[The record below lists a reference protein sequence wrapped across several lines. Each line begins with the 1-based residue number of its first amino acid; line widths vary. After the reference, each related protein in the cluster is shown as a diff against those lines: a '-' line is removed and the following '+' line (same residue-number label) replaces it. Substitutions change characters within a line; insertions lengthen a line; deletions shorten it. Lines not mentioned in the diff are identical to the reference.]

1 MTIVQSDDIERMA
14 VVGAGEMGRGIAA
27 VKAASGFETAVY
39 DIDEEQL
46 ADAKEHIEWSYGKF
60 VDRGELSEAEAD
72 AALDRLTPTDDLSA
86 AVGDADFVTE
96 AASEQMAVK
105 TSIFEELDATAPDR
119 AILATNTSGL
129 NITEL
134 AETTDD
140 PSRVVGTHWFNPPTL
155 MELIEVIE
163 TEHTDPAIV
172 ETCEDLV
179 DAYGKTA
186 IHCKRDV
193 PLFIVNRVFRPYGEA
208 AAWLV
213 YLDEAEIREV
223 DAAMKYREEF
233 PMGPFELADY
243 LGAIQVRVEQEQD
256 LLEDPRPLSY
266 ETEVCPLLHEKYEQ
280 GHYGRKTGKGY
291 YDYTDR
297 DEPDI
302 PEDAG
307 DDFDVMCIWGPV
319 INEAVKMVQHD
330 VATPDDI
337 DTGMRLG
344 GNWPV
349 GPLEKADDVGA
360 EAVVRA
366 CAEVA
371 DLHPRIENL
380 AETLPCDLLVEKAVD
395 GDTFY

>member
-1 MTIVQSDDIERMA
+1 
-14 VVGAGEMGRGIAA
+14 MGRGIAA
-27 VKAASGFETAVY
+27 VKAASGFETSLH

-46 ADAKEHIEWSYGKF
+46 SDAMDHIEWSYGKF
-60 VDRGELSEAEAD
+60 VDQGKLTEDEAD
-72 AALDRLTPTDDLSA
+72 AALDRITPTASQSE
-86 AVGDADFVTE
+86 AVSDADFVTE

-105 TSIFEELDATAPDR
+105 KQIFDGLDDAVPDR
-119 AILATNTSGL
+119 TILATNTSGL

-134 AETTDD
+134 AETTSN

-155 MELIEVIE
+155 MELIEIIE
-163 TEHTDPAIV
+163 TKHTDPGVVDTCENLV
-172 ETCEDLV
+172 ETYE
-179 DAYGKTA
+179 KTS
-186 IHCKRDV
+186 IHCQRDV

-223 DAAMKYREEF
+223 DSAMKYREEF

-256 LLEDPRPLSY
+256 LIEDSRPLSY
-266 ETEVCPLLHEKYEQ
+266 DTEVCPLLHEKYEK
-280 GHYGRKTGKGY
+280 GHYGRKADKGY
-291 YDYTDR
+291 YDYEEQ

-307 DDFDVMCIWGPV
+307 EDFDVMLVWAPV
-319 INEAVKMVQHD
+319 INEAAKMVQHD
-330 VATPDDI
+330 VATPEDI

-349 GPLEKADDVGA
+349 GPLEKADDVGL
-360 EAVVRA
+360 ESVVRK
-366 CAEVA
+366 CVEVA
-371 DLHPRIENL
+371 DKHTRLNNL
-380 AETLPCDLLVEKAVD
+380 AENLPCDLLVEMAKAD
-395 GDTFY
+395 ETFY